1 MVLMGGRK
9 GKEIDRVN
17 NIKMYYICA
26 GRGHKDM
33 Y

>member
-1 MVLMGGRK
+1 MGGRK